1 MRRAWIASL
10 VGFKSRYLA
19 SKLLIW
25 SALGGGAWFLL
36 SVRHIL
42 LVVMGVERLPIFWYC
57 SFRRKYRTL
66 QREKATYINM
76 AVGEKNT
83 RVVVFCYSKLFGRF
97 HAMYKVWCISILI
110 I

>member
-1 MRRAWIASL
+1 MI
-10 VGFKSRYLA
+10 GF
-19 SKLLIW
+19 
-25 SALGGGAWFLL
+25 GGAWFLL
-36 SVRHIL
+36 SARHIL

-66 QREKATYINM
+66 QREKATYTNM